1 MRLTINNPHKLI
13 LHDTIGIPLPTLT
26 ITPNRYQWISAYHG
40 SSGVWLNIAMSR
52 ISADGG
58 SMYEMEVAS
67 KDGYVIPS
75 RTFILKLSEI
85 TPEGIKGILDR
96 LL

>member
-1 MRLTINNPHKLI
+1 
-13 LHDTIGIPLPTLT
+13 
-26 ITPNRYQWISAYHG
+26 
-40 SSGVWLNIAMSR
+40 MSR

-96 LL
+96 LI